1 MQSESHPDTHVDT
14 QTHTR
19 EYILTY
25 MQRCIQTHAQ
35 RHTDTHTHTQAV
47 PPVSFSHQ
55 SFLRQLPHSQPPCF
69 GAGPA
74 HLGKQAGRTH
84 YHACSQF
91 CVGLPPRSLYP
102 NMSPDMRGLSSSGK
116 GGVAASQGLGAG
128 SLGLSQEALLGSLG
142 MREAVLIWV
151 PRRFSGKAN
160 TPPPLFP
167 QIIISSSLWNQP
179 IQAEAIWLQ
188 TGAPRRA

>member
-1 MQSESHPDTHVDT
+1 M
-14 QTHTR
+14 
-19 EYILTY
+19 
-25 MQRCIQTHAQ
+25 
-35 RHTDTHTHTQAV
+35 HTDACSKTYTHTHTQAV

-128 SLGLSQEALLGSLG
+128 LWAGSSARGRPRTTLLPAVAPPSRASGST
-142 MREAVLIWV
+142 A
-151 PRRFSGKAN
+151 A
-160 TPPPLFP
+160 
-167 QIIISSSLWNQP
+167 SSLLN
-179 IQAEAIWLQ
+179 WLVERGGQ
-188 TGAPRRA
+188 SVKPGRCGIYN

>member
-1 MQSESHPDTHVDT
+1 MLKDIH
-14 QTHTR
+14 
-19 EYILTY
+19 
-25 MQRCIQTHAQ
+25 
-35 RHTDTHTHTQAV
+35 THTHTQAV

-142 MREAVLIWV
+142 TREAVLIWV
-151 PRRFSGKAN
+151 PRRFSGTAN

-167 QIIISSSLWNQP
+167 QIIISSSLWDPRAGWQRP
-179 IQAEAIWLQ
+179 GCGCQAHVPVCVCKHTRHPPPLPHRLLWL
-188 TGAPRRA
+188 